1 MFPLRSS
8 SPSLSRRSF
17 LRGAGV
23 TLALP
28 FLEALAPRVAAELQV
43 EGLLHGNGA
52 AAVAALVPGAKRI
65 EKQRVEFTL
74 SIRFEQ
80 KNAGKR
86 RENTR
91 S

>member
-1 MFPLRSS
+1 MTVAVVGGGEG
-8 SPSLSRRSF
+8 
-17 LRGAGV
+17 GAPGDFDFV
-23 TLALP
+23 GEIGED
-28 FLEALAPRVAAELQV
+28 FRVAAKLQI
-43 EGLLHGNGA
+43 ERFFYGDWA
-52 AAVAALVPGAKRI
+52 APIAALVPGAKRI